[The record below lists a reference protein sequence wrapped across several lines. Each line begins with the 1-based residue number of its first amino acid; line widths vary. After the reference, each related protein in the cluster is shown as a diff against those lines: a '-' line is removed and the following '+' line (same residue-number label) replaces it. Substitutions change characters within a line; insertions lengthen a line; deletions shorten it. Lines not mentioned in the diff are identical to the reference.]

1 MWFKDELG
9 KEGITIE
16 DRYMIYS
23 SKDTT
28 YIIPYSHIRTI
39 EVKGNK
45 LTIYTGGVERMVI
58 TMKDENTAKL
68 LLEAVL
74 TGIEKIY
81 LK

>member
-1 MWFKDELG
+1 MWFKDELS

-16 DRYMIYS
+16 SRYMIYS

-28 YIIPYSHIRTI
+28 YIVPYAHIRTI

-45 LTIYTGGVERMVI
+45 LTIYTGGVERIVI
-58 TMKDENTAKL
+58 NMKDEDTTKL
-68 LLEAVL
+68 LLEAIL
-74 TGIEKIY
+74 TGIEKLY